1 LGETVSP
8 VLRKL
13 LEERRI
19 LRSRTS
25 SRMVAKELKGSEL
38 DLATA
43 KASYEAGDHKWAT
56 VQAYYSIFHAARALL
71 YNRGFRERSHRG
83 LLRALAELYP
93 RNTLSDMLVVF
104 EESMS
109 LRENADYGL
118 VYSEHGAGEALENA
132 EVFFETSRMILHGSI
147 GGRPPARVPGEDLLS
162 YLEKSKASRH
172 RISKRTHKHQASRG
186 RRQRP

>member
-1 LGETVSP
+1 
-8 VLRKL
+8 
-13 LEERRI
+13 
-19 LRSRTS
+19 
-25 SRMVAKELKGSEL
+25 MVAKELKGSES

-83 LLRALAELYP
+83 LLKALAELYP
-93 RNTLSDMLVVF
+93 RNTLLDMLVVF

-109 LRENADYGL
+109 LREDADYGL
-118 VYSEHGAGEALENA
+118 IYSEHGAGDALEDA
-132 EVFFETSRMILHGSI
+132 EVFFERSKMILHGSTSDN
-147 GGRPPARVPGEDLLS
+147 RPAIVKGEDLLS
-162 YLEKSKASRH
+162 YLEKSKDSR
-172 RISKRTHKHQASRG
+172 RTISKRTRKRQARG